1 MFPTL
6 EEGISTSVHSP
17 LSMRRSCGWY
27 TVVPAD
33 TLSDNRGKTLR
44 PPTRCWP
51 SSSFTGGWGGRGERH
66 SLLLLRRRSR
76 DGVSTSPQVA
86 KLVVMMYVNCEMWC
100 FLHQL
105 SEVSSSSKSSRGELY
120 CWEVS
125 APCIMARVSAMAAS
139 VVSLYCGYSP
149 VGKAVFSGVG
159 IGELFIIFMTKR
171 LSTYCY
177 THIDFSVNLIISIAG
192 LAEENKK
199 ALANTRTFESG

>member
-1 MFPTL
+1 M
-6 EEGISTSVHSP
+6 
-17 LSMRRSCGWY
+17 
-27 TVVPAD
+27 
-33 TLSDNRGKTLR
+33 
-44 PPTRCWP
+44 
-51 SSSFTGGWGGRGERH
+51 
-66 SLLLLRRRSR
+66 
-76 DGVSTSPQVA
+76 STSPQVA